1 MTDRT
6 LDTSKYLYEFV
17 GGELNGKMWHYA
29 ALEVRNLIK
38 GYSTDLSEQR
48 AKGILCKRAELD
60 NQPLID
66 GYMPPMYD
74 GKRYLVN
81 GELKSEWQCTEAQK
95 ANNEFVHIIR
105 YETEEV
111 YDMMSN

>member
-1 MTDRT
+1 MRE

-17 GGELNGKMWHYA
+17 GGEYNGKMWRYA
-29 ALEVRNLIK
+29 ALEVRNIIS
-38 GYSTDLSEQR
+38 GYRKDNSELR
-48 AKGILCKRAELD
+48 AKGVLCARQELD
-60 NQPLID
+60 NQPIVK

-74 GKRYLVN
+74 GVRYLVD
-81 GELKSEWQCTEAQK
+81 GKLKDKWHITEKQK
-95 ANNEFVHIIR
+95 EQAEIVHIIR

>member
-1 MTDRT
+1 MNNT
-6 LDTSKYLYEFV
+6 LDTSKYLYNFV
-17 GGELNGKMWHYA
+17 GGELNGNLWHYA

-38 GYSTDLSEQR
+38 GYSADLSELR
-48 AKGILCKRAELD
+48 ATGALCKRAELD
-60 NQPLID
+60 NQPIID

-74 GKRYLVN
+74 GVLYEVN
-81 GELKSEWQCTEAQK
+81 GVLKDKWHITEKQK
-95 ANNEFVHIIR
+95 EQAKIYHVIR

>member
-1 MTDRT
+1 MKIY
-6 LDTSKYLYEFV
+6 LDTDKYLYEFV
-17 GGELNGKMWHYA
+17 GGEFNGKMWRYA

-38 GYSTDLSEQR
+38 GYSKDLSELR
-48 AKGILCKRAELD
+48 ATGALCKRAELD

-74 GKRYLVN
+74 GVRYRIN
-81 GELKSEWQCTEAQK
+81 GVLKSEWQCTEEQK
-95 ANNEFVHIIR
+95 ANAEKIHIIR

-111 YDMMSN
+111 YDMLSN

>member
-1 MTDRT
+1 MTERT
-6 LDTSKYLYEFV
+6 LDTSKYIYEFV
-17 GGELNGKMWHYA
+17 GGEFNGKMWQYA

-38 GYSTDLSEQR
+38 GYSKDYSEQR

-60 NQPLID
+60 NQPIID

-74 GKRYLVN
+74 GKRYIIN

-95 ANNEFVHIIR
+95 ANNDFVHVIR